1 MTTGRDPWLRFA
13 AWAVVGAGG
22 CLSFLAGFSFGI
34 LLAPAVLVAAA
45 LLLARTPIDR
55 SVLGAV
61 SGAAAPLFYVAWV
74 NREGPGMVC
83 HLDAS
88 GESCSERWS
97 PWPWLVVGV
106 VLLSVGVAVFGYL
119 GRATRAG

>member
-1 MTTGRDPWLRFA
+1 M
-13 AWAVVGAGG
+13 
-22 CLSFLAGFSFGI
+22 LAGFSFGI
-34 LLAPAVLVAAA
+34 YLAPVVLIAAA
-45 LLLARTPIDR
+45 LLLALTPIDR
-55 SVLGAV
+55 SLLGAV

-88 GESCSERWS
+88 GGSCSERWN

-106 VLLSVGVAVFGYL
+106 VLLSVGVAVFAYL
-119 GRATRAG
+119 GRATRSG